1 MEQDRSTPQGPRL
14 LLVEDDSMT
23 RDLIARRLESRGC
36 EVTAVDAAEEG
47 IVEAGESKFDIVVS
61 DVHLP
66 GLSGI
71 DLAGFML
78 SQEPDLPVILITGDR
93 DEALARE
100 AQSKGPV
107 NYLLKPFE
115 AFEIEAAVRQALV
128 RRGWTADE
136 ESLGRRPV
144 EGAPIEE
151 APAVTPSD
159 WLRFVDQESY
169 AGPGHGERVARI
181 ADHLHREVVEAS
193 AEISAA
199 DLSLAARV
207 HEVGRLNWPDGE
219 GPQVAMQSAE
229 LMAEAGFP
237 RAAVRAVRHMF
248 ERWDGSGGPE
258 ALSESR
264 IPLGAQILATA
275 DALDHYT
282 AAWMRTGLNPDNAV
296 DRAIHLISVQQDQFF
311 GREMVLA
318 VQSQREW
325 IREICASESETGA
338 QPALTTASYVQAM
351 ADVPFQAA

>member
-1 MEQDRSTPQGPRL
+1 MGQESTKPRGPRL
-14 LLVEDDSMT
+14 LLVEDDAMT

-47 IVEAGESKFDIVVS
+47 IVEAEGMKFDVVVS

-71 DLAGFML
+71 DLAAFML

-93 DEALARE
+93 DEALAKE
-100 AQSKGPV
+100 ALSKGPV

-115 AFEIEAAVRQALV
+115 AFEIEAAVKQALA
-128 RRGWTADE
+128 RRGWTPDE
-136 ESLGRRPV
+136 ESLGRRPD
-144 EGAPIEE
+144 GQ

-169 AGPGHGERVARI
+169 AGPGHGQRVARI
-181 ADHLHREVVEAS
+181 AESLRRSVAEAVD
-193 AEISAA
+193 EIAGA
-199 DLSLAARV
+199 DLALAARM
-207 HEVGRLNWPDGE
+207 HEVGRLSCPDGE
-219 GPQVAMQSAE
+219 GSQVAMQSAE

-248 ERWDGSGGPE
+248 ERWDGAGGPD

-264 IPLGAQILATA
+264 IPLCAQILATA
-275 DALDHYT
+275 DCLDHYS
-282 AAWMRTGLNPDNAV
+282 AAWMRAGLNPDNAV

-311 GREMVLA
+311 GRAMVLA
-318 VQSQREW
+318 VQRQRER
-325 IREICASESETGA
+325 IREVCASDGDTTV
-338 QPALTTASYVQAM
+338 QQALTTASYVQAM
-351 ADVPFQAA
+351 DVPFQAA